1 MHISIPKRQHKEACR
16 SAEEVKCGAAETED
30 ETLHFLSSPE
40 QLLCGQRDETDAAHL
55 KRL

>member
-1 MHISIPKRQHKEACR
+1 MHISIPKRQHKGACS
-16 SAEEVKCGAAETED
+16 SAEEVKCGAAQTED

-55 KRL
+55 